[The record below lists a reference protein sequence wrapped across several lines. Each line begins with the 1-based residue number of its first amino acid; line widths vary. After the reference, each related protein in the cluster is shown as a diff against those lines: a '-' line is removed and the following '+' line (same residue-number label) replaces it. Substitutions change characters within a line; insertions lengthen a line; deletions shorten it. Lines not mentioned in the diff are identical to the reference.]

1 MNITRTE
8 LARLGARPAIRRH
21 PRLRKTLLDEL
32 HEEVAANPVMNKT
45 YRQELARLGRKA
57 QRPRHRD
64 PSMAPTR
71 GLTPANTVP
80 GPKAY
85 VYFAPTRVA
94 VATWTD
100 ARDRVPVTWITY
112 DRWRATRW
120 PDHDRAPG
128 RAS

>member
-1 MNITRTE
+1 MQITRAE
-8 LARLGARPAIRRH
+8 LAQLGARPGIRRF
-21 PRLRKTLLDEL
+21 PRFAPKPD
-32 HEEVAANPVMNKT
+32 
-45 YRQELARLGRKA
+45 
-57 QRPRHRD
+57 RPRHRD

-94 VATWTD
+94 IATWHD

-112 DRWRATRW
+112 ERWRATRW